1 MNWNIETSLPIKY
14 EIKNSPHILSVDNKD
29 LLNYISKRALVVVD
43 EEVNKLYSNDINCF
57 FNHNNIETHIVVLK
71 GTEIEKNLDNL
82 LILLE
87 QIENFRIDR
96 KNEPIIGIGGGVI
109 LDIVGL
115 AATLYRRGVP
125 YIRIPTTLLGIVD
138 VSVAAKTGINFLT
151 RRNRLG
157 SYYPPIVCFLDK
169 TFLKTL
175 DPKEISSGMGE
186 ILKMAV
192 IKDYSLFSIIEQYS
206 KQLYETKFN
215 SQHADIVIDKSVQG
229 MIEELENNLWEK
241 NLERCV
247 DYGHSFSP
255 IIEMK
260 SLVDPN
266 IPELLHGQA
275 VTLDVI
281 FSSILSYNRNYLNLN
296 DVKRIIDTAKNM
308 NLPTYHVSFTD
319 PLLLFESLQDTTK
332 HRNGNQNL
340 PIPIEIGKYIFI
352 NDVTYEEISNVAK
365 IYKELTYEK

>member
-1 MNWNIETSLPIKY
+1 
-14 EIKNSPHILSVDNKD
+14 
-29 LLNYISKRALVVVD
+29 
-43 EEVNKLYSNDINCF
+43 
-57 FNHNNIETHIVVLK
+57 
-71 GTEIEKNLDNL
+71 
-82 LILLE
+82 
-87 QIENFRIDR
+87 
-96 KNEPIIGIGGGVI
+96 
-109 LDIVGL
+109 
-115 AATLYRRGVP
+115 
-125 YIRIPTTLLGIVD
+125 
-138 VSVAAKTGINFLT
+138 
-151 RRNRLG
+151 
-157 SYYPPIVCFLDK
+157 
-169 TFLKTL
+169 
-175 DPKEISSGMGE
+175 
-186 ILKMAV
+186 
-192 IKDYSLFSIIEQYS
+192 
-206 KQLYETKFN
+206 
-215 SQHADIVIDKSVQG
+215 VQG

-281 FSSILSYNRNYLNLN
+281 FSSILSYNRNYLSLN

-340 PIPIEIGKYIFI
+340 PIPIELPLPSTKLPLF
-352 NDVTYEEISNVAK
+352 VPS
-365 IYKELTYEK
+365 LFL

>member
-1 MNWNIETSLPIKY
+1 MNWNIKTVLPIKY
-14 EIKNSPHILSVDNKD
+14 EIKNSSDILSINNKD
-29 LLNYISKRALVVVD
+29 LLDYISKRVLVVVD
-43 EEVNKLYSNDINCF
+43 KEVNRLYCDKINSF
-57 FNHNNIETHIVVLK
+57 FKYNNIEARIVLFK

-82 LILLE
+82 LLLLE
-87 QIENFRIDR
+87 EIENFGVDR

-157 SYYPPIVCFLDK
+157 SYYPPIMCFLDK
-169 TFLKTL
+169 TFLQTL
-175 DPKEISSGMGE
+175 NHKEISSGMGE

-192 IKDYSLFSIIEQYS
+192 IKDYSLFLIIEQYS
-206 KQLYETKFN
+206 KKLYQTKFN
-215 SQHADIVIDKSVQG
+215 SEYADKVIEKSVQG
-229 MIEELENNLWEK
+229 MIEELQDNLWEK

-281 FSSILSYNRNYLNLN
+281 FSAILSYNRDYLSLG
-296 DVKRIIDTAKNM
+296 DVK
-308 NLPTYHVSFTD
+308 
-319 PLLLFESLQDTTK
+319 E
-332 HRNGNQNL
+332 
-340 PIPIEIGKYIFI
+340 
-352 NDVTYEEISNVAK
+352 
-365 IYKELTYEK
+365 